1 MKPHSYYSEIIPF
14 AIKNKKVIEFIN
26 WKFEQKFDKIKQKRK
41 EEYNKNMQDSHQ
53 IFKKLFPNH
62 EFHSDIYEK
71 LEDHLKKFEESK
83 KNEEFPSKNNPYQH
97 AGLNLQ
103 SSRYLCNFI
112 ICVKPNL
119 VFETGVAYGISS
131 SYILLALD
139 FIKQGKLISAD
150 YIFFPFHSKETVGQA
165 IPDYLKSRHELIV
178 SRSNEKLSNVLK
190 NTADIDVFLHDS
202 NHTYKHMM
210 FEFKTA
216 WPNIKDGGFLLS
228 DNVHWNDAFLDFTD
242 SINKKPFITRE
253 GFGIIKK

>member
-1 MKPHSYYSEIIPF
+1 MKPSSYYSTIIPY

-41 EEYNKNMQDSHQ
+41 DAYYKIMQDSHQ
-53 IFKKLFPNH
+53 IFKELFPNN
-62 EFHSDIYEK
+62 EFHTDIYEK
-71 LEDHLKKFEESK
+71 LEEHLRKFEESK
-83 KNEEFPSKNNPYQH
+83 KNEKFPSKSNPYQH

-112 ICVKPNL
+112 ISSKPNL
-119 VFETGVAYGISS
+119 IFETGVAYGISS
-131 SYILLALD
+131 SYILLGLD
-139 FIKQGKLISAD
+139 FLKQGKLISTD

-165 IPDYLKSRHELIV
+165 IPDYLKSKHELIV
-178 SRSNEKLSNVLK
+178 SRSKEKLFDILK
-190 NTADIDVFLHDS
+190 NTTNIDIFLHDS

-210 FEFKTA
+210 SEFRTA
-216 WPNIKDGGFLLS
+216 WPNIKEGGFLLS